1 MWPPES
7 DMMTSV
13 LNKLETE
20 IESLKYTVCSQM
32 AEINILSHCLEGVQM
47 ENLELEARNALLEKE
62 LSLYRIK
69 KNSSNSSIPPSQ
81 DPHRIKRTESLRK
94 SSARKPGGQP
104 GHEGSCLEMVSEPD
118 KTILHMP
125 GYCKCC
131 GGDLSAAT
139 AQYIGKRQVID
150 TPPVK
155 PVVTEHQIFGKR
167 CQCGHVT
174 EGDYPPEAH
183 SPVCY
188 GPRIQGL
195 TAYLHSRQYIPYDR
209 IREFYADVL
218 GLSISSGCLVNM
230 IECFADKS
238 KGIYQEIRRRV
249 VASPV
254 VGADETGV
262 NINGKNRWAWVFQ
275 TPKLTYIDAGLSR
288 SKKVVDEIFPQ
299 GFPKSV
305 LVHDCWTSYFGIQTR
320 GHQICVAHLLR
331 ELEYLGKLYK
341 EQQWTANFSAL
352 LHKALE
358 LKKTLLVAEDYLLHN
373 SPQRSI
379 LEEDTDQMLNQTT
392 HSEYKKLT
400 AFKERIQKRRHCLL
414 TFLYDPQ
421 VPPDNNASERAIRTF
436 KVKQKVSG
444 LFRKQDGAKT
454 FAVIRSIID
463 TTIKNGQNVLEALA
477 LIAVTPVSFQDSS

>member
-1 MWPPES
+1 MQSPEN
-7 DMMTSV
+7 DIMTS
-13 LNKLETE
+13 LLRD
-20 IESLKYTVCSQM
+20 IEAENQSLKCTVFEQT
-32 AEINILSHCLEGVQM
+32 AEINMLYHCLESN
-47 ENLELEARNALLEKE
+47 EKERLELEAMNASLEQE
-62 LSLYRIK
+62 LSLYRTK
-69 KNSSNSSIPPSQ
+69 KNSRNSSIPPSQ
-81 DPHRIKRTESLRK
+81 DPYRIKRTDSLRV

-104 GHEGSCLEMVSEPD
+104 GHEGSCLEMVSEPN
-118 KTILHMP
+118 TTVLHVP

-139 AQYIGKRQVID
+139 AEYIGKRQVID

-167 CQCGHVT
+167 CKCGHIT

-183 SPVCY
+183 SLVCY

-195 TAYLHSRQYIPYDR
+195 TAYLHSRQYIAYER
-209 IREFYADVL
+209 IRELYADVL

-230 IECFADKS
+230 VERFADKS
-238 KGIYQEIRRRV
+238 KGVYEEIRRRV

-275 TPKLTYIDAGLSR
+275 TPKVTYIDAGLSR
-288 SKKVVDEIFPQ
+288 SGKVIDELFPQ

-305 LVHDCWTSYFGIQTR
+305 LVHDCWKSYFGVQAQ

-331 ELEYLGKLYK
+331 DLKYLSKLYK
-341 EQQWTANFSAL
+341 QQQWTADFTAL
-352 LHKALE
+352 INKALE
-358 LKKTLLVAEDYLLHN
+358 LKKTLLTAQDYSN
-373 SPQRSI
+373 NNEKRST
-379 LEEDTDQMLNQTT
+379 LEKDIDKMLNQTT
-392 HSEYKKLT
+392 NDDYKKLT
-400 AFKERIQKRRHCLL
+400 VFKERIIKRRNCLS
-414 TFLYDPQ
+414 TFLYNPH

-444 LFRKQDGAKT
+444 LFRKQEGAKA
-454 FAVIRSIID
+454 FAIIRSVID
-463 TTIKNGQNVLEALA
+463 TTIKNGQNVMEALQT
-477 LIAVTPVSFQDSS
+477 IAVTPVSIEDSS